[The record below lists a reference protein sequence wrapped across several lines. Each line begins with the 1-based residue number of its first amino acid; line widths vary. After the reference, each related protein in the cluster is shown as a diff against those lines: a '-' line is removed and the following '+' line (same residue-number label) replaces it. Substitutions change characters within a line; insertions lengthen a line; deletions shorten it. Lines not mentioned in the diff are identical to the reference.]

1 MFNVHNAISTPDET
15 EERFQKFM
23 KHLNLNLTKEELK
36 SARNYFNHGFDN
48 SAHLQS
54 LISGQQKFNFD
65 EE

>member
-1 MFNVHNAISTPDET
+1 M
-15 EERFQKFM
+15 
-23 KHLNLNLTKEELK
+23 NLNLTKEELK